1 MQGLQQRMCFVMAA
15 EDGEGLRGIAGAFAC
30 AGAFKEW
37 RSFDD
42 GDAIAMTSEA
52 VGGGETG
59 RASSK
64 NRDGLGV
71 GGCHEDLERNHTPA
85 ATASR

>member
-1 MQGLQQRMCFVMAA
+1 MQRVQQRVCFVMAA
-15 EDGEGLRGIAGAFAC
+15 EDGEGLRVIAGEFAY

-37 RSFDD
+37 APFDD
-42 GDAIAMTSEA
+42 GDAIALTGEA
-52 VGGGETG
+52 VGSGETG
-59 RASSK
+59 RVSSK
-64 NRDGLGV
+64 NHDGLGV

>member
-1 MQGLQQRMCFVMAA
+1 MAA
-15 EDGEGLRGIAGAFAC
+15 EDGEGLRVVAMSFASAGASKLRATI
-30 AGAFKEW
+30 
-37 RSFDD
+37 DD
-42 GDAIAMTSEA
+42 RNSIAMVGET

-71 GGCHEDLERNHTPA
+71 GGRHEDRERNQTPA

>member
-1 MQGLQQRMCFVMAA
+1 MQRVQQRVCFVMAA
-15 EDGEGLRGIAGAFAC
+15 EDGEGLRVNAGEFAC
-30 AGAFKEW
+30 AGPFKEW
-37 RSFDD
+37 EPFDD
-42 GDAIAMTSEA
+42 GDAIAMTGEA

-59 RASSK
+59 WASSK